1 MESRYRLE
9 QLFESCVIEILG
21 PRVKW
26 TSVLEICISQCS
38 GLLSSDVNVS
48 KLRGGR
54 GIGNFPPMKTLSLI
68 DVSAIDDGF
77 WLLQETSQEI
87 SSSAALVILS
97 NKQTSRG
104 DLFDEFYNMNGLNYR
119 KRLETTLHKEG

>member
-38 GLLSSDVNVS
+38 GLLSSG
-48 KLRGGR
+48 KLKYHG
-54 GIGNFPPMKTLSLI
+54 M
-68 DVSAIDDGF
+68 D
-77 WLLQETSQEI
+77 QETSQEI